1 MLNCLI
7 VGMDN
12 DKKIFSNFARFL
24 ILVTMI
30 KENLEKI
37 RATLPKSVTLVA
49 VSKTKPVS
57 DLQEAYDAGQ
67 RIFGEN
73 HALEMRDKHEALP
86 KDIQWHFIG
95 HLQTNKI
102 KYIIPFVTLIH
113 SIDSANLLEAVNKEA
128 KKHDRIVDCLLQF
141 HIAQEQTK
149 FGLDME
155 EAKQLLGSE
164 DFKAMENI
172 RICGVMGMATF
183 TEDMN
188 EVRKEFKHLK
198 EIFGTLKNEYF
209 ANQSQFKEISMGM
222 SDDYPIAVEE
232 GATLVRVGSKIFGAR
247 NYNV

>member
-1 MLNCLI
+1 
-7 VGMDN
+7 
-12 DKKIFSNFARFL
+12 
-24 ILVTMI
+24 MI

-37 RATLPKSVTLVA
+37 RATLPEQVTLVA

-73 HALEMRDKHEALP
+73 HALEMRDKHEVLP
-86 KDIQWHFIG
+86 NDIQWHFIG

-141 HIAQEQTK
+141 HIATEETK
-149 FGLDME
+149 FGLNLD
-155 EAKQLLGSE
+155 EARQLLSSDAFRE
-164 DFKAMENI
+164 MHNI

-183 TEDMN
+183 TDDTEQVHN
-188 EVRKEFKHLK
+188 EFRNLK
-198 EIFGTLKNEYF
+198 SIFDTLKHDYF
-209 ANQSQFKEISMGM
+209 AEQPQFKEISMGM
-222 SDDYPIAVEE
+222 SDDYPIAIEE

-247 NYNV
+247 KYLS

>member
-1 MLNCLI
+1 M
-7 VGMDN
+7 
-12 DKKIFSNFARFL
+12 
-24 ILVTMI
+24 
-30 KENLEKI
+30 EKI
-37 RATLPKSVTLVA
+37 RATVPEGVTLVA

-57 DLQEAYDAGQ
+57 DVQEAYDAGQ

-86 KDIQWHFIG
+86 ADIQWHFIG

-164 DFKAMENI
+164 DFKAMENV

-183 TEDMN
+183 TEDMD

>member
-1 MLNCLI
+1 
-7 VGMDN
+7 
-12 DKKIFSNFARFL
+12 
-24 ILVTMI
+24 MI

-37 RATLPKSVTLVA
+37 RATLPESVTLVA

-164 DFKAMENI
+164 DFKAMENV

-183 TEDMN
+183 TEDMD